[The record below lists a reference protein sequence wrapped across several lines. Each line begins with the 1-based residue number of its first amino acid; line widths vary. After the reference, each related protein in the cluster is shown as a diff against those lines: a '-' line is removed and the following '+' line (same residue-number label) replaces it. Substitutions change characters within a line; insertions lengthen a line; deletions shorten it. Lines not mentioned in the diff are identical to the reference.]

1 MHSFHDLSYTCCLAW
16 LVKANW
22 AISIVLQA
30 RKMQESGWKP
40 RWFAKDKATDTYRY
54 VGGYWESREKS
65 SWEGC
70 PDIFGQDPNDLMI
83 AD

>member
-70 PDIFGQDPNDLMI
+70 PDIFGQVPNDLMVT
-83 AD
+83 D